1 MSAEIILEKIDS
13 LPALSESVN
22 RILEICD
29 NPSSS
34 LSDLVH
40 AIKADPLMTTNILK
54 AANAPEYG
62 FEQEI
67 RDITKAVTLFG
78 MISIKGFAMSTFVQ
92 NLDDTDLSPYNINS
106 EIFLHIVRQQNAFTM
121 NWYHNENE
129 ILNSIAM
136 ISHLM
141 EIGKI
146 ILSQVILETSSQKL
160 FAYHI
165 NNTRNLLELTKIE
178 KEIFDLSH
186 EEVAAMLMEKWGFSE
201 EIYMPLKYIS
211 TPHEAPEEYKKE
223 VYILNVVKTI
233 INSHNFDKKQ
243 NLTKAVALVKKHHL
257 KPESFVSTYKQ
268 HVLRE
273 AVTA

>member
-1 MSAEIILEKIDS
+1 MSKEIILDKIEA
-13 LPALSESVN
+13 LPALSDNVN
-22 RILEICD
+22 RILDTCD
-29 NPSSS
+29 NPDSS
-34 LSDLVH
+34 LADLID
-40 AIKADPLMTTNILK
+40 AIKTDPLIATNILK

-62 FEQEI
+62 FDQKI
-67 RDITKAVTLFG
+67 TDITKAVTLFG
-78 MISIKGFAMSTFVQ
+78 MISIKGFVMATFIQ
-92 NLDDTDLSPYNINS
+92 NLEDVDLSPYNLDS
-106 EIFLHIVRQQNAFTM
+106 ESFIEIIRQQNAFTT
-121 NWYHNENE
+121 NWYESDKQ
-129 ILNSIAM
+129 ILNTLSM

-146 ILSQVILETSSQKL
+146 LLSQVVIETSSQKL

-165 NNTRNLLELTKIE
+165 DTTASLLELVKIE

-186 EEVAAMLMEKWGFSE
+186 EEVASMLMEKWGFSE